1 MKFLR
6 KYGGL
11 ALIIIGVALLVGLHL
26 THITMINT
34 LLLLPMG
41 MILVG
46 VVFHVW
52 MLKRDS
58 RY

>member
-26 THITMINT
+26 THITMINM

>member
-26 THITMINT
+26 AHITMINT